1 MSYIAKPKVHHP
13 SLPKNALGLTRR
25 DYEGANS
32 TLCAGCGYDSITAAL
47 IDESE
52 FDRAG
57 EVLRQLPAIPSVCYV
72 RAVLGSRTRRW
83 PDVLVA
89 IEGEKVA
96 LLCSVASDYAKK
108 VPAGKLIQAIAP
120 LVGGKGGG
128 RPELAQGGGNDP
140 GGVGLALT
148 EAEAFVR
155 RAA

>member
-1 MSYIAKPKVHHP
+1 MKF
-13 SLPKNALGLTRR
+13 
-25 DYEGANS
+25 
-32 TLCAGCGYDSITAAL
+32 L
-47 IDESE
+47 IDNNLSPLLA
-52 FDRAG
+52 DA
-57 EVLRQLPAIPSVCYV
+57 LKA
-72 RAVLGSRTRRW
+72 RW
-83 PDVLVA
+83 RGVAVLVA

-96 LLCSVASDYAKK
+96 LLCSVAGDYAKK

-140 GGVGLALT
+140 GGVALALT